1 MMNTL
6 NSPVLTEP
14 GHRTLAE
21 GRAMGRHLRKKVP
34 RSSHAA
40 WSPAADRPDPIG
52 LLQEQDRSRL
62 AQFVPR
68 RYERMVTSPFGF
80 LRGSA
85 IVMASD
91 LAATPVMG
99 LQVQM
104 CGDAHLSNFGVY
116 ATPERNQVFDVND
129 FDETLPGPWEW
140 DVKRLAASIVVAGRT
155 LGFTREMNRRAV
167 VGCVRSYRER
177 MWKYGE
183 LRHIDVWY
191 ARIDP
196 ESIRRF
202 VRRSDRS
209 YVEKELEQA
218 RRSTSLLAFPRL
230 TQHVDGRYR
239 IQDDP
244 PTIAHLD
251 DEDLV

>member
-21 GRAMGRHLRKKVP
+21 GRAMGRELRKRVP

-62 AQFVPR
+62 AQFVPL

-85 IVMASD
+85 IVM
-91 LAATPVMG
+91 G

-104 CGDAHLSNFGVY
+104 CGDAHLSNFGV
-116 ATPERNQVFDVND
+116 
-129 FDETLPGPWEW
+129 
-140 DVKRLAASIVVAGRT
+140 
-155 LGFTREMNRRAV
+155 
-167 VGCVRSYRER
+167 
-177 MWKYGE
+177 
-183 LRHIDVWY
+183 
-191 ARIDP
+191 
-196 ESIRRF
+196 
-202 VRRSDRS
+202 
-209 YVEKELEQA
+209 
-218 RRSTSLLAFPRL
+218 
-230 TQHVDGRYR
+230 
-239 IQDDP
+239 
-244 PTIAHLD
+244 
-251 DEDLV
+251 